1 MMRDKTIKL
10 LYFSLRDSEAKEI
23 VLGWKRIL
31 SLLFA
36 GFVVLLLLVGS
47 SLALFTDFYQN
58 KRIEQ
63 LKLTNSN
70 LKANL
75 VSMVSKVDV
84 LEKRMH
90 SLEKENDDLRI
101 FADMEPINK
110 DIRQVG
116 VGGTAKEEAFDGA
129 SVLPSE
135 LSSEIGSVHSALE
148 QLERRIQLFVED
160 RNEIM
165 NTLSLK
171 QETYKHLPSIRPI
184 LKDEGRLSDR
194 FGYRIDP
201 FTDIKRHH
209 DGIDISARIGTK
221 VHAAAAG
228 IVIKAITSYT
238 PGHGYGKEVVIDH
251 GNGMRT
257 RYAHLSKV
265 LVKKGQKVKR
275 WEVIGKVG
283 RTGRTT
289 GPHLHYEVL
298 VNNKPVNP
306 AYYIFQ

>member
-1 MMRDKTIKL
+1 MRDKTIKL
-10 LYFSLRDSEAKEI
+10 IYFSLRDSDAKEI
-23 VLGWKRIL
+23 VLGWKRIV

-47 SLALFTDFYQN
+47 SLALFTNFYQN
-58 KRIEQ
+58 MRIDQ
-63 LKLTNSN
+63 LKHTNSN
-70 LKANL
+70 LKSNL
-75 VSMVSKVDV
+75 IAMVSKADV
-84 LEKRMH
+84 LENRMRA
-90 SLEKENDDLRI
+90 LEKENDDLRI
-101 FADMEPINK
+101 FADMQPINK

-116 VGGTAKEEAFDGA
+116 VGGAAKEEAFDGT

-135 LSSEIGSVHSALE
+135 LNGELGNLHSVLE

-165 NTLSLK
+165 NTLSEK
-171 QETYKHLPSIRPI
+171 QETYQHLPSIRPI
-184 LKDEGRLSDR
+184 LTEEGRLSDR

-209 DGIDISARIGTK
+209 DGIDISARIGTN

-228 IVIKAITSYT
+228 TVVKAITSYR
-238 PGHGYGKEVVIDH
+238 PGSGYGKEVVIDH

-265 LVKKGQKVKR
+265 LVKKGQKMKR
-275 WEVIGKVG
+275 WEVIGQVG
-283 RTGRTT
+283 KTGRTT

-298 VNNKPVNP
+298 VNKKPVNP